1 MISTRRI
8 LAGALAAA
16 AVTLAVST
24 PALADGWGRGHGW
37 GPPWRHHHGYYDR
50 GYYDRGYY
58 GRPDVVVVRPRPR
71 VYYEPSPVYVERP
84 PVYYERPPVYYER
97 REPVYVAPPP
107 VYVAPTPG
115 ISVNIPLRFD

>member
-8 LAGALAAA
+8 LAGVLAAA

-24 PALADGWGRGHGW
+24 PALADSWKKHGGWGW
-37 GPPWRHHHGYYDR
+37 GPPWRHHDGYYYDR
-50 GYYDRGYY
+50 
-58 GRPDVVVVRPRPR
+58 RPDVVVVRPRPR

-97 REPVYVAPPP
+97 PAPVYVAPPPP

>member
-16 AVTLAVST
+16 AVTLAVSA
-24 PALADGWGRGHGW
+24 PAFADSWKKHGGWGW
-37 GPPWRHHHGYYDR
+37 GPPWRHHGYYYDR
-50 GYYDRGYY
+50 G
-58 GRPDVVVVRPRPR
+58 PDVVVVRPRPR

-97 REPVYVAPPP
+97 PAPVYVAPPPP

>member
-24 PALADGWGRGHGW
+24 PALADGWKRGW
-37 GPPWRHHHGYYDR
+37 GPPWRHHHGYY
-50 GYYDRGYY
+50 YDRG
-58 GRPDVVVVRPRPR
+58 PDVVVVRPRPR
-71 VYYEPSPVYVERP
+71 VYYEPAPVYVERP
-84 PVYYERPPVYYER
+84 PVYYERPA
-97 REPVYVAPPP
+97 PVYVAPPP
-107 VYVAPTPG
+107 PVYVAPAPG

>member
-24 PALADGWGRGHGW
+24 PALADHWKHGHGW
-37 GPPWRHHHGYYDR
+37 GPPWRHGYY
-50 GYYDRGYY
+50 YD
-58 GRPDVVVVRPRPR
+58 RPDVVVVRPRPR
-71 VYYEPSPVYVERP
+71 VYYEPAPVYVQRPPVYVERP
-84 PVYYERPPVYYER
+84 PVYYAP
-97 REPVYVAPPP
+97 PPP

>member
-24 PALADGWGRGHGW
+24 PALADGWKHGHGW
-37 GPPWRHHHGYYDR
+37 GPPWRHHDGYYDR
-50 GYYDRGYY
+50 GYYDR
-58 GRPDVVVVRPRPR
+58 RPDVVVVQPRPRYYYERPR
-71 VYYEPSPVYVERP
+71 VYYERPPVYVERP
-84 PVYYERPPVYYER
+84 PVYVERPPAYYE
-97 REPVYVAPPP
+97 PPP
-107 VYVAPTPG
+107 VYVAPSPG

>member
-16 AVTLAVST
+16 ALTLAVSA
-24 PALADGWGRGHGW
+24 PAFADGWKRGHGW
-37 GPPWRHHHGYYDR
+37 GPPWRHHG

-58 GRPDVVVVRPRPR
+58 GRGPDVVVVQPRPR
-71 VYYEPSPVYVERP
+71 YYYERP
-84 PVYYERPPVYYER
+84 RVYYERPPVYVER
-97 REPVYVAPPP
+97 PPAYYAPPP

>member
-16 AVTLAVST
+16 AVTLAVSA
-24 PALADGWGRGHGW
+24 PAFADPWKHHGWGW
-37 GPPWRHHHGYYDR
+37 GPPWRHGYY
-50 GYYDRGYY
+50 YD
-58 GRPDVVVVRPRPR
+58 RPDVVVVRPRPR
-71 VYYEPSPVYVERP
+71 VYVEPAPVYVERP
-84 PVYYERPPVYYER
+84 PVYYERPA
-97 REPVYVAPPP
+97 PVYVAPPPP

>member
-16 AVTLAVST
+16 AVTLAVSA
-24 PALADGWGRGHGW
+24 PAFADGWKRGHGW
-37 GPPWRHHHGYYDR
+37 GPPWRHHHGD
-50 GYYDRGYY
+50 YYDRGYY

-107 VYVAPTPG
+107 VYVAPSPG
-115 ISVNIPLRFD
+115 ISINIPLRFD

>member
-24 PALADGWGRGHGW
+24 PALADPWKHRW
-37 GPPWRHHHGYYDR
+37 GPPWRHHHGYY
-50 GYYDRGYY
+50 YDRG
-58 GRPDVVVVRPRPR
+58 PDVVVVRPRPR
-71 VYYEPSPVYVERP
+71 VYYEPAPVYVERP
-84 PVYYERPPVYYER
+84 PVYYERPA
-97 REPVYVAPPP
+97 PVYVAPPP
-107 VYVAPTPG
+107 PVYVAPAPG

>member
-24 PALADGWGRGHGW
+24 PAFADGWKRGHGW
-37 GPPWRHHHGYYDR
+37 GPPWRHGHGYYDR
-50 GYYDRGYY
+50 GYYDR
-58 GRPDVVVVRPRPR
+58 RPDVVVVQPRPRYYYERPR
-71 VYYEPSPVYVERP
+71 VYYERP
-84 PVYYERPPVYYER
+84 PVYYERPPVYVER
-97 REPVYVAPPP
+97 PPAYYAPPPP
-107 VYVAPTPG
+107 VYVAPAPG